1 MFSVAVFQ
9 DLIQKIIHVYEI
21 CKIAIKKKLNKKKS
35 FNPEDKRSK
44 VTSFAMPCM
53 LVKQPLNQVE

>member
-1 MFSVAVFQ
+1 MSMKFVKLQ
-9 DLIQKIIHVYEI
+9 LKKNLI
-21 CKIAIKKKLNKKKS
+21 KKKS

-53 LVKQPLNQVE
+53 LVKQPLHQVE